1 MKLSTILKARRA
13 LKSAA
18 PLPADCG
25 ELCGARCCRGDDG
38 DGVLLLP
45 GEEKLLFLSP
55 GLKKGRSDNGRL
67 YVSCP
72 GKCVRAFRPF
82 LCRIYPLGILW
93 ERETIRVVA
102 DPRAKIVCP
111 LLQVPEYIAPSFVAA
126 VRRAG
131 KILARDP
138 EGRAFLRDFT
148 RELREYHKFIG

>member
-1 MKLSTILKARRA
+1 MKLSTIRRARRA
-13 LKSAA
+13 VKNVT

-25 ELCGARCCRGDDG
+25 ELCGARCCQGSEE

-55 GLKKGRSDNGRL
+55 GLKKKRSENGRP
-67 YVSCP
+67 YVSCS

-93 ERETIRVVA
+93 EKGRIRVVA
-102 DPRAKIVCP
+102 DPRAKRTCP
-111 LLQVPEYIAPSFVAA
+111 LLLVPAYISPEFIAS

-131 KILARDP
+131 EILVQDP
-138 EGRAFLRDFT
+138 DGRAFLRDFT
-148 RELREYHKFIG
+148 RELREYHRFIG